1 MHRSLF
7 VDLQPY
13 SLAARNEA
21 ARSVVE
27 MGGYL
32 STESESGM
40 IEATVLVVFVA
51 TLYSLYQW
59 PYLRSSCVTLCR
71 RVFRWLLGLSIV
83 CIGLVILAAVM
94 DRVDPIATEE
104 LLYHAAATR
113 DLTRAAELLEHV
125 HIQCSWMLGG
135 CARAPDV
142 DAGRR
147 VGPLGM
153 ISSRTPLLKA
163 VAGGHTEMVAVLLKA
178 GADPNAPSLTFGL
191 GMLGSRTLLDTAA
204 TFGHTETVAALL
216 EAGAD
221 PNTRMTLGLGLLLW
235 GTPLFAAAVSGRT
248 ETVAALLKAGANAN
262 APGATLGLGLLAS
275 ITPLNAAAV
284 NGHTETVLA
293 LLEAGANP
301 NAAGDTL
308 GLGLLGSQTPLD
320 SAADTGHTEIVAAL
334 LNAGANPK
342 APGFTR
348 GLGVFLSRTP
358 LDSALLK
365 GHHAVADLLR
375 DAPRVRTV
383 VRL

>member
-1 MHRSLF
+1 MLLITNIH
-7 VDLQPY
+7 VP
-13 SLAARNEA
+13 LASVCLPRVIAMIVEA
-21 ARSVVE
+21 AALWRR
-27 MGGYL
+27 GH

-40 IEATVLVVFVA
+40 IEATVLVVLVA

-94 DRVDPIATEE
+94 DGVDSIATEE
-104 LLYHAAATR
+104 PLYHAAATR

-125 HIQCSWMLGG
+125 HIHN
-135 CARAPDV
+135 DV

-221 PNTRMTLGLGLLLW
+221 PSTRMTLGLGLLLW

-248 ETVAALLKAGANAN
+248 ETVTVLLKAGANAN

-301 NAAGDTL
+301 NAPGDTL

-320 SAADTGHTEIVAAL
+320 SAADTGHTETVAAL

-365 GHHAVADLLR
+365 GHHAAADLLR